1 MDETESARP
10 QLEALLK
17 RHKVPGCSV
26 AARRGDQALSF
37 RFGSADP
44 ADGRPVDDDTVF
56 HLFSGTK
63 LFTAMGATV
72 PDGPEAGLR
81 PQRSAYRS
89 TFTEECSFFVLSC
102 Q

>member
-1 MDETESARP
+1 MDETQSARP

-63 LFTAMGATV
+63 LFTAAALMRLCERGAIDLDASIASHF
-72 PDGPEAGLR
+72 PDLALR
-81 PQRSAYRS
+81 HPYDR
-89 TFTEECSFFVLSC
+89 
-102 Q
+102 